1 MHSPPQMPIGPP
13 GQRPPGQP
21 SQRHPS
27 PPNHMQPPKP
37 TSELPVN
44 DKAVS
49 KATSK
54 GSTPVPPQ
62 NAPTPAIDSKPPVSE
77 ALAPSPQPVDEQ
89 PSITATAA
97 TAAKAIPSGPK
108 STRVAPAVPFTVN
121 QKTFVPPVSSTSNGP
136 PASTGNI
143 PQASKPA
150 PSAAAMEEASRQAK
164 EAVAA
169 AMAKL
174 NNPQAS
180 QPKSTANP
188 KAMDKATVNSN
199 AVDALTKKVGEMRT
213 SDGNVRGARGSPRG
227 PRGNYRGGPGGQA
240 RKMEIPKS
248 DYDFESAN
256 AKFNKEDMIKEAIA
270 TGSPLAETSGSTTD
284 GIDGA
289 PTPTTTNG
297 EGRKDSLSNISATP
311 AYNKS
316 SSFFDNLSS
325 EIKDREEERAQPR
338 GRGWRG
344 EEIKKNFETFGQGSV
359 DGGGFRGRGRGFR
372 GRGRPYGGQNRGFVG
387 RGSGYGGV
395 PRGQGGNGQEFAQP

>member
-62 NAPTPAIDSKPPVSE
+62 NAPTPAVDSKPPVSE
-77 ALAPSPQPVDEQ
+77 ALAPSPQPADEQ
-89 PSITATAA
+89 PPIAA
-97 TAAKAIPSGPK
+97 TAPKAIPSGPK

-136 PASTGNI
+136 PASTGNT

-284 GIDGA
+284 SIDGA